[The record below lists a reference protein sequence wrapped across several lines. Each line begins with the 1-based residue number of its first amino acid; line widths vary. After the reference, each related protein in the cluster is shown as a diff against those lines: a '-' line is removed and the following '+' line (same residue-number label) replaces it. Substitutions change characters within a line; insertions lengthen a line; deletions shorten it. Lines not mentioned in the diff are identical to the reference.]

1 MGGREEGMAITANR
15 TDVRAQ
21 ERATPSNALLY
32 LAVFVGGIS
41 SIGIEITA
49 SRLIAPYFGSSTIIW
64 ATVIGLTL
72 LYLSLGSYI
81 GGKLADRFPSER
93 FFYST
98 FVVSALGTAIIP
110 LLSRPILN
118 ASLGAFN
125 NLNVGAFYGA
135 LLGILVLF
143 IIPITVLGCVSP
155 LALRLRLHGV
165 EEVGGTAGA
174 LYALSTVG
182 SIVGSFLP
190 VIVLTPYFGT
200 RWTFYIFALALG
212 LMGLM
217 GLLRGRNPRSIGS
230 TVAAL
235 IIILALALFGPN
247 GNLRGAEAGQ
257 LLYEGESEYNYI
269 QVVRNGDEVGLV
281 LNDGHA
287 IHSIYNP
294 KQLLTEGPW
303 DYFMMGPFFNQN
315 QQPSDVRSLAL
326 IGLAGG
332 TTARQYTQVYGPS
345 VQIDG
350 VEIDPEIVKIG
361 REYFNMTEPNLNVI
375 VEDGRYFLRTT
386 TKTYDVIGVDAYR
399 QPYIPF
405 QLTTR
410 EFFQESYDHL
420 NDNGVMIL
428 NAGRFGTDY
437 RLVNAVAST
446 MRAVFPNVYLVDVG
460 RFSNTMVI
468 ATKRPTQIGN
478 YAVNIAKLPQ
488 GSPLRTIGDLSLSTG
503 NVREWT
509 GNDMVFTDDHA
520 PIEFVIDRLIVDAA
534 RKETEGR

>member
-1 MGGREEGMAITANR
+1 MTITANR
-15 TDVRAQ
+15 VDVRAQ

-32 LAVFVGGIS
+32 LAVFVGGVS

-72 LYLSLGSYI
+72 LYLSLGYYI
-81 GGKLADRFPSER
+81 GGKLADRYPSER

-110 LLSRPILN
+110 ILSRPILN
-118 ASLGAFN
+118 ASLSAFN

-135 LLGILVLF
+135 LIGILVLF
-143 IIPITVLGCVSP
+143 IVPITVLGCVSP
-155 LALRLRLHGV
+155 LALRLRLRGV

-190 VIVLTPYFGT
+190 VIVLTPYLGT
-200 RWTFYIFALALG
+200 RWTFYIFAIALG
-212 LMGLM
+212 LMGLI
-217 GLLRGRNPRSIGS
+217 GLLRGRNLRSIGT
-230 TVAAL
+230 TVAVL
-235 IIILALALFGPN
+235 VLVLALALFGPN
-247 GNLRGAEAGQ
+247 GNLRQAEAGQ

-294 KQLLTEGPW
+294 NQLLTEGPW
-303 DYFMMGPFFNQN
+303 DYFMMGPFFNLN
-315 QQPSDVRSLAL
+315 QQPADVRSLAL
-326 IGLAGG
+326 IGLA
-332 TTARQYTQVYGPS
+332 

-361 REYFNMTEPNLNVI
+361 REYFNMNEPNLNVI

-405 QLTTR
+405 QLTTK
-410 EFFQESYDHL
+410 EFFQESADHL

-446 MRAVFPNVYLVDVG
+446 MRAVFPNVYLIDVG

-468 ATKRPTQIGN
+468 ATKKPTQIAN
-478 YAVNIAKLPQ
+478 YAANIAKLPQ

>member
-1 MGGREEGMAITANR
+1 MTLTADR
-15 TDVRAQ
+15 PEVLAQ
-21 ERATPSNALLY
+21 KRATPSYALLN
-32 LAVFVGGIS
+32 LAVFVGGVS

-49 SRLIAPYFGSSTIIW
+49 SRLIAPYFGNSTIIW

-72 LYLSLGSYI
+72 LYLSLGYYI

-93 FFYST
+93 FFYGT

-110 LLSRPILN
+110 PVSRPILN
-118 ASLGAFN
+118 ASLSAFN

-143 IIPITVLGCVSP
+143 IVPITVLGCVSP
-155 LALRLRLHGV
+155 LALRLRLRGV

-190 VIVLTPYFGT
+190 VIVLTPYLGT
-200 RWTFYIFALALG
+200 RWTFYTFSIALG
-212 LMGLM
+212 VMGLV
-217 GLLRGRNPRSIGS
+217 GLLRQRDLRSAGTTIG
-230 TVAAL
+230 VIVLVLL
-235 IIILALALFGPN
+235 IAVLGTN
-247 GNLRGAEAGQ
+247 GNLRRAEAGQ

-294 KQLLTEGPW
+294 HQLLTEGPW
-303 DYFMMGPFFNQN
+303 DYFMMGSFFNKD
-315 QQPSDVRSLAL
+315 QQPADVRSLAL

-332 TTARQYTQVYGPS
+332 TTARQYTQVYGSS
-345 VQIDG
+345 VRIDG

-361 REYFNMTEPNLNVI
+361 RKYFDMNEPNLNVI
-375 VEDGRYFLRTT
+375 VQDGRYFLRTT
-386 TKTYDVIGVDAYR
+386 EKTYDVIGVDAYR

-410 EFFQESYDHL
+410 EFFQESSDHL
-420 NDNGVMIL
+420 NDRGVMIL

-437 RLVNAVAST
+437 RLVNAIAST
-446 MRAVFPNVYLVDVG
+446 MRTVFPNVYLIDVG

-468 ATKRPTQIGN
+468 ATKNPTRIGD
-478 YAVNIAKLPQ
+478 YAANIARLPQ
-488 GSPLRTIGDLSLSTG
+488 ASPLRTIGDLSLRTG

>member
-1 MGGREEGMAITANR
+1 MAITANR
-15 TDVRAQ
+15 TDVRVQ
-21 ERATPSNALLY
+21 ERAAPGNALLY
-32 LAVFVGGIS
+32 LAVFVGGVS

-72 LYLSLGSYI
+72 LYLSLGYYV

-98 FVVSALGTAIIP
+98 FVVAALGTAIIP

-118 ASLGAFN
+118 ASLSAFN
-125 NLNVGAFYGA
+125 DLNVGAFYGA

-143 IIPITVLGCVSP
+143 IVPITVLGTVSP
-155 LALRLRLHGV
+155 LALRLRLRGV

-182 SIVGSFLP
+182 SILGSFLP
-190 VIVLTPYFGT
+190 VIVLTPYLGT
-200 RWTFYIFALALG
+200 RWTFYTFAIALG
-212 LMGLM
+212 IMGLI
-217 GLLRGRNPRSIGS
+217 GLLRGRDRRGVGA
-230 TVAAL
+230 TVAVL
-235 IIILALALFGPN
+235 ILVLALALFGPN
-247 GNLRGAEAGQ
+247 GTLRQAEAGQ

-294 KQLLTEGPW
+294 NQLLTGGPW
-303 DYFMMGPFFNQN
+303 DYFMMGPFFNQH
-315 QQPSDVRSLAL
+315 QQPADVRSLAL

-332 TTARQYTQVYGPS
+332 TTARQFTQVYGSS

-375 VEDGRYFLRTT
+375 VQDGRYFLRTT
-386 TKTYDVIGVDAYR
+386 DKRYDVIGVDAYR

-405 QLTTR
+405 QLTTK

-420 NDNGVMIL
+420 NDQGVMVL

-446 MRAVFPNVYLVDVG
+446 MRAVFPNVYLIDVG

-468 ATKRPTQIGN
+468 ATKSPSQIGN
-478 YAVNIAKLPQ
+478 YAANIARLPP

-503 NVREWT
+503 NVRAWT

>member
-1 MGGREEGMAITANR
+1 MTLTANR
-15 TDVRAQ
+15 TEVRAR
-21 ERATPSNALLY
+21 ERATPAYALLY
-32 LAVFVGGIS
+32 LAVFIGGVC

-72 LYLSLGSYI
+72 LYLSLGYYV

-98 FVVSALGTAIIP
+98 FVVAALGTAIIP
-110 LLSRPILN
+110 ILSRPILN
-118 ASLGAFN
+118 ASLSAFN

-135 LLGILVLF
+135 LLGILILF
-143 IIPITVLGCVSP
+143 IVPITVLGTVSP
-155 LALRLRLHGV
+155 LALRLRLRGV
-165 EEVGGTAGA
+165 EEVGGTAGG

-190 VIVLTPYFGT
+190 VIVLTPYLGT
-200 RWTFYIFALALG
+200 RRTFYTFALSLG
-212 LMGLM
+212 VMGLV
-217 GLLRGRNPRSIGS
+217 GLLRRRDFRAVGA
-230 TVAAL
+230 TVAVLLLVVA
-235 IIILALALFGPN
+235 IALFGPS

-269 QVVRNGDEVGLV
+269 QVIRNGDEVGLV

-294 KQLLTEGPW
+294 NRLLTEGPW
-303 DYFMMGPFFNQN
+303 DYFMMAPFFNPN

-332 TTARQYTQVYGPS
+332 TTARQFTQVYGPS

-375 VEDGRYFLRTT
+375 VQDGRYFLRTT
-386 TKTYDVIGVDAYR
+386 DKRYDVIGVDAYR

-405 QLTTR
+405 QLTTK

-420 NDNGVMIL
+420 NDDGVMVL

-437 RLVNAVAST
+437 RLVNAIAST

-468 ATKRPTQIGN
+468 ATKQPTQVGN
-478 YAVNIAKLPQ
+478 YAANIAELPQ
-488 GSPLRTIGDLSLSTG
+488 DSPLRTIGDLSLSTG

-509 GNDMVFTDDHA
+509 GTDMVFTDDHA

>member
-1 MGGREEGMAITANR
+1 MTITANR
-15 TDVRAQ
+15 VDVRAQ

-32 LAVFVGGIS
+32 LAVFVGGVS

-72 LYLSLGSYI
+72 LYLSLGYYI
-81 GGKLADRFPSER
+81 GGKLADRYPSER

-110 LLSRPILN
+110 ILSRPILN
-118 ASLGAFN
+118 ASLSAFN

-135 LLGILVLF
+135 LIGILVLF
-143 IIPITVLGCVSP
+143 IVPITVLGCVSP
-155 LALRLRLHGV
+155 LALRLRLRGV

-190 VIVLTPYFGT
+190 VIVLTPYLGT
-200 RWTFYIFALALG
+200 RWTFYIFAIALG
-212 LMGLM
+212 LMGLI
-217 GLLRGRNPRSIGS
+217 GLLRGRNLRSIGT
-230 TVAAL
+230 TVAVL
-235 IIILALALFGPN
+235 VLVLALALFGPN
-247 GNLRGAEAGQ
+247 GNLRQAEAGQ

-294 KQLLTEGPW
+294 NQLLTEGPW
-303 DYFMMGPFFNQN
+303 DYFMMGPFFNLN
-315 QQPSDVRSLAL
+315 QQPADVRSLAL

-332 TTARQYTQVYGPS
+332 TTARQYTQVYGSS

-361 REYFNMTEPNLNVI
+361 REYFNMNEPNLNVI

-405 QLTTR
+405 QLTTK
-410 EFFQESYDHL
+410 EFFQESADHL

-446 MRAVFPNVYLVDVG
+446 MRAVFPNVYLIDVG

-468 ATKRPTQIGN
+468 ATKKPTQIGN
-478 YAVNIAKLPQ
+478 YAANIAKLPQ